1 MKRCRGKNL
10 KIFPRKCSLSPV
22 FEKCHFPWKKPP
34 FCFSDVFHR
43 KTPTPTCL
51 RRTERENRGFR
62 TLNDA
67 VLRASLIP
75 TSRLLCII
83 TCHTSSLFYV
93 TACHMT
99 RCIVKTA
106 APILFRAVVS
116 SCKASQIFFHILILR
131 KASIMSPMCSGCG
144 GRAFEPHCSAPR
156 ERHDESRVFLF
167 SQIFHIPTW
176 QVGNIVLQCLLI
188 R

>member
-1 MKRCRGKNL
+1 MKRYPREESENFRENALFLRILKSVIFHEKSLRFASRICSRGKH
-10 KIFPRKCSLSPV
+10 PRPPARGGLR
-22 FEKCHFPWKKPP
+22 EK
-34 FCFSDVFHR
+34 S
-43 KTPTPTCL
+43 
-51 RRTERENRGFR
+51 RGFR

-75 TSRLLCII
+75 TSRLLRII

-106 APILFRAVVS
+106 APILFGAVVS

-167 SQIFHIPTW
+167 SQIFHIPT
-176 QVGNIVLQCLLI
+176 
-188 R
+188 

>member
-1 MKRCRGKNL
+1 MCSIGKHPRPPARGSLRGK
-10 KIFPRKCSLSPV
+10 
-22 FEKCHFPWKKPP
+22 
-34 FCFSDVFHR
+34 
-43 KTPTPTCL
+43 
-51 RRTERENRGFR
+51 NRGFR
-62 TLNDA
+62 TLIDA
-67 VLRASLIP
+67 VLKASLIP

-106 APILFRAVVS
+106 APILFGAVVS
-116 SCKASQIFFHILILR
+116 SCKASQHILPHSDTAEGEHNVPDVLGMWGH
-131 KASIMSPMCSGCG
+131 AS
-144 GRAFEPHCSAPR
+144 EPHCSAPR
-156 ERHDESRVFLF
+156 ERHDKSRVIPF

-176 QVGNIVLQCLLI
+176 QVGNLVLQCLLI

>member
-1 MKRCRGKNL
+1 MCSIGKHPRPPACGGLRG
-10 KIFPRKCSLSPV
+10 
-22 FEKCHFPWKKPP
+22 
-34 FCFSDVFHR
+34 
-43 KTPTPTCL
+43 
-51 RRTERENRGFR
+51 ENRGFR
-62 TLNDA
+62 TLIDA

-75 TSRLLCII
+75 TSRLLRII

-106 APILFRAVVS
+106 APILFGAVVS

-144 GRAFEPHCSAPR
+144 GRASESHCSAPR

-167 SQIFHIPTW
+167 SQIFHIPT
-176 QVGNIVLQCLLI
+176 
-188 R
+188 

>member
-1 MKRCRGKNL
+1 MKRYPREESENISEKNVLFLQFL
-10 KIFPRKCSLSPV
+10 KSV
-22 FEKCHFPWKKPP
+22 
-34 FCFSDVFHR
+34 VFHE
-43 KTPTPTCL
+43 KSL
-51 RRTERENRGFR
+51 RFASRMCSIGKHPRPPACGGLRGENRGFC

-75 TSRLLCII
+75 TSRLLRII

-99 RCIVKTA
+99 RCIVKTT
-106 APILFRAVVS
+106 APILFGAVVS

-144 GRAFEPHCSAPR
+144 GRAFESHCSAPR

-167 SQIFHIPTW
+167 SQIFHIPT
-176 QVGNIVLQCLLI
+176 
-188 R
+188 

>member
-1 MKRCRGKNL
+1 MCSIGKHPRPPDCGGLRGK
-10 KIFPRKCSLSPV
+10 
-22 FEKCHFPWKKPP
+22 
-34 FCFSDVFHR
+34 
-43 KTPTPTCL
+43 
-51 RRTERENRGFR
+51 NRGFR
-62 TLNDA
+62 ILNDA
-67 VLRASLIP
+67 VLWASLMRVENMIDEM
-75 TSRLLCII
+75 SDACYLEHYCFRHRLHSCSLTARFLRII

-106 APILFRAVVS
+106 APILFGAVVS

-144 GRAFEPHCSAPR
+144 GRAFESHCSAPR

-167 SQIFHIPTW
+167 SQIFHIPT
-176 QVGNIVLQCLLI
+176 
-188 R
+188 

>member
-1 MKRCRGKNL
+1 MKRYPREESENFCENVLSFRFLKSVDFSKKSLCFASRMCSIGKHPRPLACGGLRGE
-10 KIFPRKCSLSPV
+10 I
-22 FEKCHFPWKKPP
+22 
-34 FCFSDVFHR
+34 
-43 KTPTPTCL
+43 
-51 RRTERENRGFR
+51 RGFR

-75 TSRLLCII
+75 TSRLLRII

-106 APILFRAVVS
+106 APILFGAAVS

-144 GRAFEPHCSAPR
+144 GRAFESPCSAPR

-167 SQIFHIPTW
+167 SQIFHIPT
-176 QVGNIVLQCLLI
+176 
-188 R
+188 

>member
-1 MKRCRGKNL
+1 MCSIGKHPRPPACGGLRG
-10 KIFPRKCSLSPV
+10 
-22 FEKCHFPWKKPP
+22 
-34 FCFSDVFHR
+34 
-43 KTPTPTCL
+43 
-51 RRTERENRGFR
+51 ENRGFR

-75 TSRLLCII
+75 TSRLLRII

-99 RCIVKTA
+99 RCIVKTT
-106 APILFRAVVS
+106 APILFGAVVS

-131 KASIMSPMCSGCG
+131 KASIMSRCARDVGACV
-144 GRAFEPHCSAPR
+144 RAALLRAKRTARRKSCLS
-156 ERHDESRVFLF
+156 LF
-167 SQIFHIPTW
+167 SIFSYSYLTS
-176 QVGNIVLQCLLI
+176 

>member
-1 MKRCRGKNL
+1 MS
-10 KIFPRKCSLSPV
+10 IFI
-22 FEKCHFPWKKPP
+22 KKPL
-34 FCFSDVFHR
+34 FCLSDVFHR
-43 KTPTPTCL
+43 KTPTPACS
-51 RRTERENRGFR
+51 RRSERKNRGFR

-75 TSRLLCII
+75 TSRLLRII

-106 APILFRAVVS
+106 APILFGAVVS

-144 GRAFEPHCSAPR
+144 GMRSSRIAPR
-156 ERHDESRVFLF
+156 QENGTTKVVFLF
-167 SQIFHIPTW
+167 SQIFHIPT
-176 QVGNIVLQCLLI
+176 
-188 R
+188 

>member
-1 MKRCRGKNL
+1 MYIITDWNPFEKV
-10 KIFPRKCSLSPV
+10 PRKESENFCENVLSFRFLKGVDFSKKSLCFASRMCSIGKHPR
-22 FEKCHFPWKKPP
+22 PP
-34 FCFSDVFHR
+34 ACGG
-43 KTPTPTCL
+43 L
-51 RRTERENRGFR
+51 RGENRGFR

-75 TSRLLCII
+75 TSRLLRII

-106 APILFRAVVS
+106 APILFGAVVS

-144 GRAFEPHCSAPR
+144 GMRPSRIAPR
-156 ERHDESRVFLF
+156 QEKDTTKVVSFSFLNF
-167 SQIFHIPTW
+167 FIF
-176 QVGNIVLQCLLI
+176 LLDK
-188 R
+188 

>member
-1 MKRCRGKNL
+1 MCSIGKH
-10 KIFPRKCSLSPV
+10 PRPPACGGLR
-22 FEKCHFPWKKPP
+22 EK
-34 FCFSDVFHR
+34 
-43 KTPTPTCL
+43 
-51 RRTERENRGFR
+51 NRGFR

-75 TSRLLCII
+75 TSRLLRII

-106 APILFRAVVS
+106 APILFGAVVS
-116 SCKASQIFFHILILR
+116 SCKASQIFYHILILR

-144 GRAFEPHCSAPR
+144 GRAFESHCSAPR
-156 ERHDESRVFLF
+156 ERHDESALPIKNISSSAGTAWYENIMLFLF
-167 SQIFHIPTW
+167 CYIPVRN
-176 QVGNIVLQCLLI
+176 QFY

>member
-1 MKRCRGKNL
+1 MCSIGKHPRPPACGGLRG
-10 KIFPRKCSLSPV
+10 
-22 FEKCHFPWKKPP
+22 
-34 FCFSDVFHR
+34 
-43 KTPTPTCL
+43 
-51 RRTERENRGFR
+51 ENRGFR

-116 SCKASQIFFHILILR
+116 SCKASQIFFHILILNAIRWIMYNAQIENRIKEEHNVPDVLGMRRPCVRAALLRAKRTARR
-131 KASIMSPMCSGCG
+131 KSCLS
-144 GRAFEPHCSAPR
+144 
-156 ERHDESRVFLF
+156 LF
-167 SQIFHIPTW
+167 SNFSYSYLTS
-176 QVGNIVLQCLLI
+176 

>member
-1 MKRCRGKNL
+1 MKKKQPPFQITNKIIDDVAEISELTGRLSAHDHLSSNPNL
-10 KIFPRKCSLSPV
+10 RRSNRIRTIHGSLAIEQNTLSPEQV
-22 FEKCHFPWKKPP
+22 
-34 FCFSDVFHR
+34 
-43 KTPTPTCL
+43 T
-51 RRTERENRGFR
+51 
-62 TLNDA
+62 A
-67 VLRASLIP
+67 VLNMYIP
-75 TSRLLCII
+75 TSRLLRII

-106 APILFRAVVS
+106 APILFGAAVS

-144 GRAFEPHCSAPR
+144 GRAFESPCSAPR

-167 SQIFHIPTW
+167 SQIFHIPT
-176 QVGNIVLQCLLI
+176 
-188 R
+188 